1 MELPIVFKN
10 GSGYQKD
17 LNPKKTLEDS
27 YFIELKKAFKE
38 YQNEIKDDEDLNQ
51 IKKICRNIE
60 DAYAL
65 WCSSDCIKALNKLK
79 KVLIKAIK
87 RNENELKI
95 ELGGFIHQEYKKC
108 YLYKARISD
117 PNDIFLKAEDMLHIP
132 LSKRYLV
139 QNQRFSIAG
148 CPCVYMALSSYV
160 CWIELGR
167 PNFNSFYVSAIDI
180 KKDKKFQLL
189 NLYHDGTAY
198 EGNRKFIFPLIIA
211 TSFKN
216 YDNNRSFKP
225 EYVISSMIMI
235 LLSEIECDGIMY
247 TSNCMNHSH
256 NMENLNIAIPVKTD
270 MLKDNFIIGE
280 PCNFQAFAILPSELT
295 QSVSV
300 YNGRD
305 VEINRKRV
313 PLYNLEFRL
322 FDQYLA
328 KDLEKQRKS
337 KTDK

>member
-1 MELPIVFKN
+1 MDLPIILKN
-10 GSGYQKD
+10 ESGYKKKI
-17 LNPKKTLEDS
+17 NPKKEIEDS
-27 YFIELKKAFKE
+27 YLIELKKAFKE
-38 YQNEIKDDEDLNQ
+38 YQNELKEDANLNQ
-51 IKKICRNIE
+51 IKKICKDIE
-60 DAYAL
+60 DAYIL
-65 WCSSDCIKALNKLK
+65 WCSGDCMKALNKLK
-79 KVLIKAIK
+79 RVLIKAIK
-87 RNENELKI
+87 RNNLKI
-95 ELGGFIHQEYKKC
+95 ELSDFIHQENRKC

-117 PNDIFLKAEDMLHIP
+117 PNDISLNAEDMLHIP

-167 PNFNSFYVSAIDI
+167 PNFNSFYVSAIDV
-180 KKDKKFQLL
+180 KKDKKIQLL
-189 NLYHDGTAY
+189 NLYDDGTKY
-198 EGNRKFIFPLIIA
+198 KENREFIFPLIIA

-225 EYVISSMIMI
+225 EYVISSMIMT

-270 MLKDNFIIGE
+270 MLKDNFIVGE
-280 PCNFQAFAILPSELT
+280 PCSFQAYEILPSALT

-305 VEINRKRV
+305 VEINKKRV
-313 PLYNLEFRL
+313 PLYNLEFGL

-328 KDLEKQRKS
+328 KELEKKQKS
-337 KTDK
+337 NTDK